1 MGQKT
6 NPIGM
11 RLGIVSTW
19 DSRWFAR
26 KDYPKLLEE
35 DIFIRKYL
43 KKRLSQAGV
52 SRIIIQRAPS
62 KVTVNISTARPGLVI
77 GRRGQQVDQLRD
89 ELQHLTKKEIFL
101 NIDEV
106 KKPDLDATLV
116 GEHVAR
122 QLEQRVSFRRAMKK
136 AIASTM
142 RSGAGGVRIVCS
154 GRLGGAEMARTESYR
169 DGRVPLH
176 TLRAEID
183 FARATARTI
192 YGTCGVKVWIFKG
205 EVLDKKEAAAA
216 AAPSQVRSA

>member
-1 MGQKT
+1 VGQKT

-11 RLGIVSTW
+11 RLGIVATW

-52 SRIIIQRAPS
+52 SRIVIQRAPS

-205 EVLDKKEAAAA
+205 EVLDKKEAAAV

>member
-52 SRIIIQRAPS
+52 SRIVIQRAPS